1 MNKSY
6 VKCNFILSEKLHQFV
21 FINTQLLSMH
31 FLFFSFHLLSTV
43 LLSSYTNTENG
54 NEVQKFLRNEHP
66 WKSKDELD
74 SNPFETF
81 IFWPFEICTTE

>member
-54 NEVQKFLRNEHP
+54 NEVQKI
-66 WKSKDELD
+66 SKKRTSMEV
-74 SNPFETF
+74 EG
-81 IFWPFEICTTE
+81 